1 MKYQQILSILAFT
14 GTVYSQGGPIVV
26 GVVGDID
33 TATQALDSAIK
44 SYTGGDGAAVL
55 AAQQKVKSIVDSG
68 VAKVKAAPELSV
80 TEAAGLTSQTTTLQ
94 KDVESVVNDFISKKQ
109 VLYSSG
115 QGQTVES
122 SFKDQLA
129 GAQALAAA
137 ITSKVPEALK
147 STATTLSSGIADA
160 LQKGVTAFADAPSGS
175 GSGAGSSSSA
185 AAPAGSSASG
195 ASPSSASKPSS
206 AGGASAPVT
215 TSSKP
220 HPAVSTGAASSFKA
234 PIAGV
239 LALGVL
245 AFAF

>member
-1 MKYQQILSILAFT
+1 MKYQQILSILAFA

-33 TATQALDSAIK
+33 TATQNLDSAVK
-44 SYTGGDGAAVL
+44 AFSGDPQALV
-55 AAQQKVKSIVDSG
+55 AAQQKIKSIVDSG
-68 VAKVKAAPELSV
+68 VAKVKAAPELTI

-94 KDVESVVNDFISKKQ
+94 KDVESVVNDLISKKSA
-109 VLYSSG
+109 LIAAG
-115 QGQTVES
+115 QGQVVES
-122 SFKDQLA
+122 GLKDQLA

-137 ITSKVPEALK
+137 ITSKVPETLK
-147 STATTLSSGIADA
+147 STATQLSAGIADA
-160 LQKGVTAFADAPSGS
+160 LQKGVTAFADAPAGSSGS

-185 AAPAGSSASG
+185 AAPAGSSAPSG
-195 ASPSSASKPSS
+195 SSKPAASS

-215 TSSKP
+215 TSSKVQ
-220 HPAVSTGAASSFKA
+220 PAVSTGAASSFKA

-245 AFAF
+245 ALAF

>member
-1 MKYQQILSILAFT
+1 MKYQQILSILAFA

-33 TATQALDSAIK
+33 TATQALDTAVKSGDNQALTSAQ
-44 SYTGGDGAAVL
+44 A
-55 AAQQKVKSIVDSG
+55 KVKSIVDAG
-68 VAKVKAAPELSV
+68 VAKVKAAPDLTV
-80 TEAAGLTSQTTTLQ
+80 TEAAGLTSQTTSLQ
-94 KDVESVVNDFISKKQ
+94 KDVESVVSDLIAKKQ
-109 VLYSSG
+109 ALYAAG
-115 QGQTVES
+115 QGQTVLS
-122 SFKDQLA
+122 GLKDQLA
-129 GAQALAAA
+129 GAQALSAA

-147 STATTLSSGIADA
+147 STATTLSAGIADA
-160 LQKGVTAFADAPSGS
+160 LQKGVTAFSDAPSGS

-185 AAPAGSSASG
+185 AAPAGSSSASV
-195 ASPSSASKPSS
+195 ASKPSASS

-239 LALGVL
+239 LALGAL

>member
-33 TATQALDSAIK
+33 TATQALDSAVK
-44 SYTGGDGAAVL
+44 SFSGDTQALL
-55 AAQQKVKSIVDSG
+55 AAQQKVKSIVDAG
-68 VAKVKAAPELSV
+68 VAKVKAAPDLTV
-80 TEAAGLTSQTTTLQ
+80 TEAAGLTSQTTSLQ
-94 KDVESVVNDFISKKQ
+94 KDVEAVVNDLISKKQ
-109 VLYSSG
+109 ALYSAG

-122 SFKDQLA
+122 SLKDQLA

-185 AAPAGSSASG
+185 AAAPAGSSASG
-195 ASPSSASKPSS
+195 ASPSAASKPSS
-206 AGGASAPVT
+206 AGSASAPVT

>member
-1 MKYQQILSILAFT
+1 MKCQQILSILAFT
-14 GTVYSQGGPIVV
+14 STVYSQGGPIVV

-33 TATQALDSAIK
+33 TATQNFDSAVK
-44 SYTGGDGAAVL
+44 SFSGDTQALL
-55 AAQQKVKSIVDSG
+55 AAQAKVKSIVDAG
-68 VAKVKAAPELSV
+68 VAKVKAAPDLTI

-94 KDVESVVNDFISKKQ
+94 KDVESVVNDLISKKQ
-109 VLYSSG
+109 ALIAAG
-115 QGQTVES
+115 QGQVVES
-122 SFKDQLA
+122 GLKDQLA

-137 ITSKVPEALK
+137 ITSKVPESLK
-147 STATTLSSGIADA
+147 STATQLSSGIADA
-160 LQKGVTAFADAPSGS
+160 LQKGVTAFADAPAGSSGS

-185 AAPAGSSASG
+185 AAPSGSSA

-215 TSSKP
+215 TSAKVQ
-220 HPAVSTGAASSFKA
+220 PAVSTGAASSFKA

-245 AFAF
+245 ALAF